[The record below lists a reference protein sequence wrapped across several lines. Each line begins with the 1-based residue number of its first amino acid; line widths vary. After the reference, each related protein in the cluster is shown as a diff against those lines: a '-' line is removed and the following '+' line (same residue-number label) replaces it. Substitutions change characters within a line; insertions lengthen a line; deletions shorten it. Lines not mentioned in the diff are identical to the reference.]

1 MSKRRSRAI
10 PKSKQKPKGGPRP
23 GAGRPPGSNN
33 DLPLGAVAAI
43 KAGNLRV
50 PDTATPAE
58 RELAALALVRTVD
71 VMMERVSSFSM
82 HGVLTASRLL
92 REEICGK
99 VAEKHEVDVRV
110 SLEDLIYEAVPEEAK
125 R

>member
-1 MSKRRSRAI
+1 MSRKSRAI
-10 PKSKQKPKGGPRP
+10 PRSEWKSPKGGARP
-23 GAGRPPGSNN
+23 GAGRPEGTNN
-33 DLPLGAVAAI
+33 VLPIGAVAAI

-58 RELAALALVRTVD
+58 RELAALALGRTVD

-82 HGVLTASRLL
+82 HGVLTASRLI

-110 SLEDLIYEAVPEEAK
+110 SLEELIYEAVPKEKA

>member
-1 MSKRRSRAI
+1 VRKSRAI
-10 PKSKQKPKGGPRP
+10 PKSKQKPKGGRRP
-23 GAGRPPGSNN
+23 GAGRPEGANN
-33 DLPLGAVAAI
+33 ALPLGAVAAI

-50 PDTATPAE
+50 PDSATPAE

-82 HGVLTASRLL
+82 HGVLTASRTI

-110 SLEDLIYEAVPEEAK
+110 SLEDLIYEAVPDEAK